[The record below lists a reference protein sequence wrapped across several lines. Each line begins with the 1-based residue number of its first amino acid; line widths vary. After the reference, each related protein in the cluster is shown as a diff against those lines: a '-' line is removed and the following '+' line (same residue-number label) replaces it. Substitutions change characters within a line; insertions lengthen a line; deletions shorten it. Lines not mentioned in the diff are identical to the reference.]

1 MNRAAISMRYGG
13 ANFSSESIRQRQ
25 RRSDV
30 ERLRWRF
37 SVKTPPLL
45 WRALEF
51 SFAACLAV
59 LVLPLLLPL
68 YAIAKARGGGLRLT
82 PRLGRGGQEFH
93 ELSIF
98 FGPKRISNHFLRLLC
113 RLPALVNVMCADM
126 SLVGPRSLSRNE
138 LSFTDRSLWKRFD
151 MRPGF
156 VGLWWIR
163 KQANIDYDA
172 EAVVD
177 AEYADSK
184 SVKSDMGLLLRS
196 LAAIFFGGAA
206 PASLLRKI
214 DVLGVP
220 VHNISMEEA
229 IAVILN
235 CLGRP
240 TLSRISFVN
249 VDCINIA
256 QHNAEYAGC
265 LRECDWVLADGIGL
279 KLGCNLLRT
288 PICQNVNGTDLLP
301 RLCEKLAACDS
312 GSQERDGLLCPEQ
325 DPFSSS
331 QSHSGDIA
339 VRPLLAPGGIYLL
352 GGLPGVAENM
362 ARWMEKTYPGLR
374 VRGTQHGYY
383 PASETEQVKAKI
395 KESGAGILLV
405 ALGAPK
411 QELWIREHA
420 EETGVKVALGVGGLF
435 DFYGGRMD
443 RAPVWMREI
452 GMEWLFRLGKEP
464 RRMWKRYLVGNML
477 FAARILWARLST
489 PRTVTKC

>member
-1 MNRAAISMRYGG
+1 MNRAQQTGAAVSMRYG
-13 ANFSSESIRQRQ
+13 ANFSSQSIRQRK

-30 ERLRWRF
+30 ERLRWHF

-51 SFAACLAV
+51 SLAVCLAA
-59 LVLPLLLPL
+59 LLLPLLLPL
-68 YAIAKARGGGLRLT
+68 YVIAKARGGGLRLT

-93 ELSIF
+93 ELSLSL
-98 FGPKRISNHFLRLLC
+98 GPNRVSNHFLRLLC

-196 LAAIFFGGAA
+196 LAAIFFGSAA

-214 DVLGVP
+214 EVLGVP
-220 VHNISMEEA
+220 VHNISMDEA

-249 VDCINIA
+249 VDCVNIA
-256 QHNAEYAGC
+256 QRNAEYAAC

-301 RLCEKLAACDS
+301 RLCEKLAALPS
-312 GSQERDGLLCPEQ
+312 
-325 DPFSSS
+325 F
-331 QSHSGDIA
+331 
-339 VRPLLAPGGIYLL
+339 GGIYLL
-352 GGLPGVAENM
+352 GGLPGVAENV
-362 ARWMEKTYPGLR
+362 ARWMETSYPGLR
-374 VRGTQHGYY
+374 VCGTRHGYH
-383 PASETEQVKAKI
+383 PAGETEQIKAEI
-395 KESGAGILLV
+395 RASGAGILLV

-420 EETGVKVALGVGGLF
+420 ADTGVKVAMGVGGLF
-435 DFYGGRMD
+435 DFYGGRID
-443 RAPVWMREI
+443 RAPAWMREM

-464 RRMWKRYLVGNML
+464 RRMWKRYLVGNVV
-477 FAARILWARLST
+477 FAGRIIWARLSN
-489 PRTVTKC
+489 RSRL